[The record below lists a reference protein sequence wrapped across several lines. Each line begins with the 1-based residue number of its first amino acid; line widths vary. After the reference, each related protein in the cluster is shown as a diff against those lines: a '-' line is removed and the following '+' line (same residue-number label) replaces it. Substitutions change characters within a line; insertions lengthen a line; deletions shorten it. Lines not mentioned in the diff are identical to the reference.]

1 MATRRSSTST
11 WMWPSVGVMLRVV
24 RLTIFALVR
33 CTSSSAPLAG
43 TVAPLRG
50 ETIVSLAG
58 LLGRGPSVS
67 DVGVAPA
74 LLSPEQPAR
83 AAISARAAARATAR
97 FLWLNIA
104 WVVPPRL
111 LVDDL
116 LEAGACAG
124 SSTGLG
130 VDRERPAA
138 GGQVGVGREVADAEA
153 QDLQGHRVTEG
164 GRAVASILPTSCSL
178 PSAAKKVKWTW
189 LRPALPGSAY
199 DCKVPPAARLMV

>member
-138 GGQVGVGREVADAEA
+138 GGQVGVGREVAGAEA
-153 QDLQGHRVTEG
+153 QERSEERRVGKEC
-164 GRAVASILPTSCSL
+164 RSRWSP
-178 PSAAKKVKWTW
+178 
-189 LRPALPGSAY
+189 
-199 DCKVPPAARLMV
+199 DH